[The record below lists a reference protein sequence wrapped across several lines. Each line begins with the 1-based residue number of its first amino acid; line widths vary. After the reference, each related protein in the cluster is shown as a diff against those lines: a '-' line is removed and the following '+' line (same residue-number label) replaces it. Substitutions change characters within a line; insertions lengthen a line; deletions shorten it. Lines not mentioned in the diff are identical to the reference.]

1 MRGASAHP
9 IQILPEIYPIQ
20 RQIAVAEMQ
29 HSRAKCIHGKLMI
42 CLGFPGARETRPA
55 VGYRAG
61 TAETAFGLKHW
72 NKTGTFAAG
81 MLYVDNRRSPG
92 SRDQRAYRVG
102 PRVVP
107 RRVPGLKPAAEP
119 PAVQ

>member
-9 IQILPEIYPIQ
+9 IQILPGNVTRFSGNCRLRNATLA
-20 RQIAVAEMQ
+20 RQVHPREANDSFGI
-29 HSRAKCIHGKLMI
+29 SG
-42 CLGFPGARETRPA
+42 GPGTQPA
-55 VGYRAG
+55 VKCPAG
-61 TAETAFGLKHW
+61 AAETVIGLKHW

-81 MLYVDNRRSPG
+81 MLYVDNRGSPG

-102 PRVVP
+102 PKVVP

-119 PAVQ
+119 P